1 MRTGSASLLVHGP
14 AHPRHRM
21 RRNDEL
27 GQLFETSSI
36 APNTGISSL
45 GTVHASGCDRHK
57 YKAMLGSSSTI
68 LTLAS
73 ICWVSTDR
81 HRLRRGRV
89 SPPTCNDRSDEGG
102 RRCSR
107 RKEMEAG
114 SSASADHERNGGQR
128 KRETRNTSC
137 NRGRN
142 QKCG

>member
-57 YKAMLGSSSTI
+57 YKAMLCSSSTI

-81 HRLRRGRV
+81 HRLRRVGSVHRHAM
-89 SPPTCNDRSDEGG
+89 TGAMREGG
-102 RRCSR
+102 GAR
-107 RKEMEAG
+107 EG
-114 SSASADHERNGGQR
+114 
-128 KRETRNTSC
+128 KRWK
-137 NRGRN
+137 RGAVHRPIMKGTEDN
-142 QKCG
+142 ESGRLGIPPAIEE